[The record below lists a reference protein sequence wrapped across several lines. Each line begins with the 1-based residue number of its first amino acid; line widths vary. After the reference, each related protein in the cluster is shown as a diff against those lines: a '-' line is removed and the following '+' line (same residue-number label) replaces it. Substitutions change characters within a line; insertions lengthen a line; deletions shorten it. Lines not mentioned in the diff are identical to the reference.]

1 MRESGRFLAGLIS
14 AVALLSVLL
23 RMGAAQAET
32 GGGVLLLWSLAAD
45 YAVLTALLVAWLL
58 GAAALGVD
66 MNARQIGALTAWA
79 LAGGAI
85 YLAGFRAEGL
95 DPKLRTIADLGL
107 YGATPLL
114 TGLFWLLYARKSS
127 LNMDDV
133 SAWLVWPAAFAAYA
147 LLRAALTGGAG
158 SPYADASQSA
168 TGPALAAVFLIVI
181 SALIGAMLVLL
192 ARVLRR
198 EDA

>member
-1 MRESGRFLAGLIS
+1 MRESGRFLAGLVA

-32 GGGVLLLWSLAAD
+32 GGGPALLWTLAAD

-66 MNARQIGALTAWA
+66 LNAKQAGALTVWA
-79 LAGGAI
+79 LAAGAI
-85 YLAGFRAEGL
+85 YLAGFRADGL
-95 DPKLRTIADLGL
+95 DPKLRVVADIGL

-114 TGLFWLLYARKSS
+114 TGVFWLFHARKST
-127 LNMDDV
+127 LDMDDV
-133 SAWLVWPAAFAAYA
+133 SVWLIWPAVFAAYA
-147 LLRAALTGGAG
+147 LLRTALTGGAG
-158 SPYADASQSA
+158 SPYADASESA
-168 TGPALAAVFLIVI
+168 TGPALAAVFLIVV
-181 SALIGAMLVLL
+181 SAGIGVALVLI